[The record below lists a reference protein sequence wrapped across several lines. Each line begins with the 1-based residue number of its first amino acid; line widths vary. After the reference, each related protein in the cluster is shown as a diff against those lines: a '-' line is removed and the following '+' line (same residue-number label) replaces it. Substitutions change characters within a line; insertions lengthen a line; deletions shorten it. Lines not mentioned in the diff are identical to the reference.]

1 MRKKFPSKR
10 RAITIGVILA
20 GLSFPVVAQ
29 DDDIE
34 EVVVTGSFIRGSA
47 IDAPSPV
54 QVVDRDSIEAQGA
67 AIIWDVIKNLE
78 VNSGSFTNSG
88 SGERSQVEGTAQI
101 NLRNLGENSTLT
113 LINGK
118 RVAPYAA
125 ITNGGGEFVDINAI
139 PLVMTDRVEVLTDGG
154 SALYGSDAVAGVVNV
169 IMRTDFEGLEL
180 YGDVQGV
187 EAAGDAYDTTLSGIW
202 GWASDDGDTHLV
214 LSAERFE
221 RDAVNVLDGNH
232 IDENSQFNGAVSS
245 VSGSGIASPSFGS
258 NINPDYVRADIMA
271 FNLSQGGDGG
281 LVLGDPLCETLNDNL
296 GRSFYT
302 GSLREQRGER
312 GGTCY
317 EDVSRFNFLSRD
329 TERTSFAMAFDHTFS
344 EAAEFYS
351 FANYMENEII
361 LEGGGLNNTGGSS
374 RTRGP
379 TVQMATP
386 GSYIGNPA
394 WGGYAIGMPTE
405 LGYYAAAAGNTR
417 PTAAD
422 IPNNPNSLAN
432 GGPNITTIINP
443 RDGIPRDGVR
453 SNYNTSESS
462 IVQAGLRGD
471 FDYQDRSWS
480 YDVGIS
486 WSQSANEQTYQTFNR
501 ERTELAAVGLG
512 GPNCTPNGRSDF
524 DWQGQLGPFGG
535 AIPTAWDYYGN
546 GYTQTFFPN
555 YVLTT
560 RESISLGL
568 TSSNQGQ
575 GGCEFYNPYLT
586 QFTDPNLA
594 NSDELMGWLNETVLR
609 ADKRNTLAVF
619 DAVVGGEL
627 FDMAG
632 GPAAIAFGAQYR
644 QRDATSRA
652 PALNFPGIPNA
663 ILGYDDN
670 GVPNEFHKVDNNYEC
685 ANCIFNFENERT
697 TNAMFFELAL
707 PFMENVET
715 QIAVR
720 YEDYGGN
727 IGSDVSPKIAMS
739 WRPTDELLIRGSY
752 SQSFR
757 APNIGIVEEGLE
769 ASSVVFNDPI
779 SNQAVRAGLVPPTPE
794 NGEGEFTYTLGGPA
808 PNVGNEYADTSS
820 AGFIWTP
827 GGALDGLSIQADAWR
842 FEVTDRVL
850 PEPAIKAVQPEIDRF
865 LAVVGDPN
873 NYILNDSIST
883 DSPVIDVPCD
893 PNALAASFG
902 VDSDERLNCVVNP
915 ALYTDT
921 TQGVGISRLFRSE
934 SASLITL
941 TLAAIN
947 AGRIEADGVDMKMGY
962 NWDND
967 WGRFRVSMD
976 FTHVRQY
983 KLIDIPGL
991 ELGLK
996 DTGKFDAAGTSGNN
1010 LHVRSLPDNKGNLTF
1025 TWQRDQ
1031 HGMTLINRHIGSYDD
1046 LSYDLTYENGNDLV
1060 RSLVQK
1066 SIDSYSTWD
1075 LQYRYSHDWGNSN
1088 LGNTVFTFGVLD
1100 MFDEDIPY
1108 RESGGLNYDASV
1120 FDPRG
1125 RRLYARALW
1134 QFN

>member
-1 MRKKFPSKR
+1 
-10 RAITIGVILA
+10 
-20 GLSFPVVAQ
+20 
-29 DDDIE
+29 
-34 EVVVTGSFIRGSA
+34 
-47 IDAPSPV
+47 
-54 QVVDRDSIEAQGA
+54 
-67 AIIWDVIKNLE
+67 
-78 VNSGSFTNSG
+78 
-88 SGERSQVEGTAQI
+88 
-101 NLRNLGENSTLT
+101 
-113 LINGK
+113 
-118 RVAPYAA
+118 
-125 ITNGGGEFVDINAI
+125 
-139 PLVMTDRVEVLTDGG
+139 
-154 SALYGSDAVAGVVNV
+154 
-169 IMRTDFEGLEL
+169 
-180 YGDVQGV
+180 
-187 EAAGDAYDTTLSGIW
+187 
-202 GWASDDGDTHLV
+202 
-214 LSAERFE
+214 
-221 RDAVNVLDGNH
+221 
-232 IDENSQFNGAVSS
+232 
-245 VSGSGIASPSFGS
+245 
-258 NINPDYVRADIMA
+258 
-271 FNLSQGGDGG
+271 
-281 LVLGDPLCETLNDNL
+281 
-296 GRSFYT
+296 
-302 GSLREQRGER
+302 
-312 GGTCY
+312 
-317 EDVSRFNFLSRD
+317 
-329 TERTSFAMAFDHTFS
+329 MAFDHTFS

-471 FDYQDRSWS
+471 FDYQDRPWS

-808 PNVGNEYADTSS
+808 PNVGNEYADTYS

>member
-1 MRKKFPSKR
+1 MRKTFPSKR
-10 RAITIGVILA
+10 KAITIGVILA
-20 GLSFPVVAQ
+20 GLAAPVAAQ
-29 DDDIE
+29 DVEVE

-47 IDAPSPV
+47 LDAPSPV
-54 QVVDRDSIEAQGA
+54 QVVDRTSIEAQGA
-67 AIIWDVIKNLE
+67 ALIWDVIKNLE

-125 ITNGGGEFVDINAI
+125 ITNNGGEFVDINAI
-139 PLVMTDRVEVLTDGG
+139 PLVMTDRVEILTDGG

-169 IMRTDFEGLEL
+169 IMRTDFEGFEL
-180 YGDVQGV
+180 YGDLQGV
-187 EAAGDAYDTTLSGIW
+187 EAAGDAFDTTLSGIW
-202 GWASDDGDTHLV
+202 GWASDDGDTHFV
-214 LSAERFE
+214 VSAERFE
-221 RDAVNVLDGNH
+221 RDNLNVRDGNF

-245 VSGSGIASPSFGS
+245 ITNAGISSAVFGA
-258 NINPDYVRADIMA
+258 NINPAYIANDIMD
-271 FNLSQGGDGG
+271 FNLSQGGTGDQI
-281 LVLGDPLCETLNDNL
+281 LRDPLCSSTLDEL
-296 GRSFYT
+296 GRPFYE
-302 GSLREQRGER
+302 GSLRETRGER
-312 GGTCY
+312 GGGCN

-329 TERTSFAMAFDHTFS
+329 TKRSSVAMAFDHTFS

-351 FANYMENEII
+351 FVNYMENEIT

-379 TVQMATP
+379 TVQLATP

-394 WGGYAIGMPTE
+394 WGGYALGQPAE
-405 LGYYAAAAGNTR
+405 LGYYAAAAGNIR

-422 IPNNPNSLAN
+422 ITNNPNSLAN
-432 GGPNITTIINP
+432 GGPNVSNIIYP
-443 RDGIPRDGVR
+443 RDGIPRNGER
-453 SNYNTSESS
+453 SNYNNSEST

-471 FDYQDRSWS
+471 FDYQDRPWS
-480 YDVGIS
+480 YDVGVS
-486 WSQSANEQTYQTFNR
+486 WSQSSNEQTYQTFNR
-501 ERTELAAVGLG
+501 ERTELAAMGLG

-524 DWQGQLGPFGG
+524 DWQGQPGPFGG
-535 AIPTAWDYYGN
+535 AIPTAWDYYGD

-586 QFTDPNLA
+586 QFTNPNVA
-594 NSDELMGWLNETVLR
+594 NSPELMAYLNETVLR

-632 GPAAIAFGAQYR
+632 GPAAIAIGAQYR
-644 QRDATSRA
+644 QRDAKSRA

-663 ILGYDDN
+663 ILGYDDS
-670 GVPNEFHKVDNNYEC
+670 GVPNAFHKVDNNYEC
-685 ANCIFNFENERT
+685 ANCIFNFENQRNT
-697 TNAMFFELAL
+697 TAMFFEIAL
-707 PFMENVET
+707 PFMENIET

-720 YEDYGGN
+720 YEDYGGF
-727 IGSDVSPKIAMS
+727 IGSDISPKFAIS
-739 WRPTDELLIRGSY
+739 WRPTESLLLRGSY

-769 ASSVVFNDPI
+769 ANSTVFKDPI
-779 SNQAVRAGLVPPTPE
+779 SNQQVRAGLIPPTPE
-794 NGEGEFTYTLGGPA
+794 NGESEFSYTLGGPA
-808 PNVGNEYADTSS
+808 PFVGNEYADTYSL
-820 AGFIWTP
+820 GFIWTP
-827 GGALDGLSIQADAWR
+827 GGTLEGLSVQADAWR

-850 PEPAIKAVQPEIDRF
+850 PEPAIRAVQPEIDRF
-865 LAVVGDPN
+865 LTVVDDPN
-873 NYILNDSIST
+873 NYILNDSISA
-883 DSPVIDVPCD
+883 DSDVLDVACD
-893 PNALAASFG
+893 PNAIAAQFG

-921 TQGVGISRLFRSE
+921 TQGVGISRAFRSE

-947 AGRIEADGVDMKMGY
+947 AGQINADGVDVKLGY

-967 WGRFRVSMD
+967 WGRFRVSAD
-976 FTHVRQY
+976 YTHVNTY
-983 KLIDIPGL
+983 ELVGVPGL
-991 ELGLK
+991 ELGLM
-996 DTGKFDAAGTSGNN
+996 DTGVFNAAGTTGNN
-1010 LHVRSLPDNKGNLTF
+1010 LHVRSLPDNKGNVTF
-1025 TWQRDQ
+1025 SWQRNQ
-1031 HGMTLINRHIGSYDD
+1031 QGLTLINRHIGSYQD
-1046 LSYDLTYENGNDLV
+1046 LAYATTYELGNDLV
-1060 RSLVQK
+1060 RSLVEK
-1066 SIDSYSTWD
+1066 SVSSYSTWD
-1075 LQYRYSHDWGNSN
+1075 VQYRYSHDWGNSN

-1100 MFDEDIPY
+1100 MFNEQIPY
-1108 RESGGLNYDASV
+1108 REANGLNYDATV

-1134 QFN
+1134 QF